1 VGHYGEAVR
10 VIGGTA
16 RGRRLRAPRT
26 DTVRPTADRVR
37 EAIFDI
43 VGALGDLEEASVC
56 DLFAGSGALGIEALS
71 RGASRAV
78 FVESGRLALE
88 ALQANL
94 ELTGFARHAGVQV
107 VRRDALAFLAGGP
120 GPFDLLLADPPY
132 AFDDWD
138 RLLGLARAGIVV
150 AEHRRPLEL
159 PPNLVGHRSYRYGS
173 TLVTVA
179 RARRGLLETES
190 VGEGSPVPASPD
202 EPEGGR

>member
-1 VGHYGEAVR
+1 
-10 VIGGTA
+10 
-16 RGRRLRAPRT
+16 
-26 DTVRPTADRVR
+26 
-37 EAIFDI
+37 
-43 VGALGDLEEASVC
+43 
-56 DLFAGSGALGIEALS
+56 
-71 RGASRAV
+71 
-78 FVESGRLALE
+78 
-88 ALQANL
+88 
-94 ELTGFARHAGVQV
+94 
-107 VRRDALAFLAGGP
+107 LAGGP

-190 VGEGSPVPASPD
+190 EGEGSPVPASPD